1 MRHPNNG
8 MKYKDLAKKEEAS
21 AGSGGTAVHAL
32 AGGGNQSFL
41 TDTAVR
47 LGERRIPQSS
57 IATHARPSLFHAPWK
72 KIGNMPGRPA
82 PPPFTSLSLSAGF
95 PQPQPISGLTAQS
108 RAFRVFVALLLGSF
122 VAAPF
127 YVVHADL
134 ISEFRARQLGS
145 EPVSTRQHKTQP
157 LQRLRDTVFQADVQW
172 PSAPDRPFEKDASLP
187 LEAMTLDADPDT
199 RVQGLLGLADAQSPN
214 TISRLAAALDD
225 PDPQVRETALQ
236 KLASLDPG
244 RLVQELVLR
253 LDSPDGAYPISLEEV
268 LPTLKQRLERPLM
281 ALLRDRETAHDT
293 RIVAVRILGL
303 MGSERAVHELS
314 SQAFQ
319 ADDTGLALAA
329 TQALALVASPDAL
342 PALNALTLHP
352 TPGIRTEALH
362 GLARIG
368 GPIALS
374 GIEAMALNPR
384 ENNARIRREA
394 IAYIGLMGADP
405 SIDVLISVMN
415 RYPQT
420 REEVVAALRR
430 LTGLNLGNSPLEW
443 TQWRYKQ
450 QKALEEAQEE
460 APPSVAILGII
471 PGAGGEQHPQ

>member
-1 MRHPNNG
+1 M
-8 MKYKDLAKKEEAS
+8 LANCL
-21 AGSGGTAVHAL
+21 AV
-32 AGGGNQSFL
+32 
-41 TDTAVR
+41 
-47 LGERRIPQSS
+47 
-57 IATHARPSLFHAPWK
+57 
-72 KIGNMPGRPA
+72 
-82 PPPFTSLSLSAGF
+82 
-95 PQPQPISGLTAQS
+95 
-108 RAFRVFVALLLGSF
+108 
-122 VAAPF
+122 PF
-127 YVVHADL
+127 YAAHADL
-134 ISEFRARQLGS
+134 IPEIRARQLATEDVRS
-145 EPVSTRQHKTQP
+145 EQHKTQP

-225 PDPQVRETALQ
+225 PDLQVRETALE
-236 KLASLDPG
+236 KLAILDPG

-253 LDSPDGAYPISLEEV
+253 LDSPDGAYSAFLEEA
-268 LPTLKQRLERPLM
+268 LPALKQRLERPLL
-281 ALLRDRETAHDT
+281 ALLRDGETAYTT
-293 RIVAVRILGL
+293 RIVAVRVLGL

-314 SQAFQ
+314 SLAFQ
-319 ADDTGLALAA
+319 PGDTNLALAA

-342 PALNALTLHP
+342 PALKGLTLHP
-352 TPGIRTEALH
+352 SPGIRTEALH

-374 GIEAMALNPR
+374 AIEAMALNPR

-450 QKALEEAQEE
+450 QKAREEAQEE
-460 APPSVAILGII
+460 APPSVGILGII
-471 PGAGGEQHPQ
+471 PGASGQQPPQ